1 MYRYAW
7 HNVDKRQTV
16 AYGNLHIRRQHS
28 EYNYTKFLYVTI
40 LKIVVLKNP
49 YLSDETTANSY
60 KKHFQKFPI
69 LIIKKDLAIFS
80 KPKYF
85 RKNI

>member
-1 MYRYAW
+1 M
-7 HNVDKRQTV
+7 D
-16 AYGNLHIRRQHS
+16 
-28 EYNYTKFLYVTI
+28 YTRLLYVTI

-49 YLSDETTANSY
+49 YLFDETTANGY
-60 KKHFQKFPI
+60 KKHFQKFSI